1 MYASLVNSVLPWLNN
16 KFNNNNNNVD
26 MQLATEPWNVTF
38 HGAATTYNDIFM
50 NSLYIWEMR
59 NTGKSDTEKMD
70 ALSNERLSE
79 ANESPTSPIVY

>member
-1 MYASLVNSVLPWLNN
+1 
-16 KFNNNNNNVD
+16 
-26 MQLATEPWNVTF
+26 
-38 HGAATTYNDIFM
+38 M